1 MSREGDNDRVQSESM
16 KDESGTSRFWERISG
31 RHRSDLEKFGYD
43 AIKRRQALEYFTW
56 QWGFGRSLLDPQLR
70 FLIRH
75 TPASSWKA
83 AWRQPLPPAAA
94 WAGVPWSRGK
104 RRLYTLATRLLWQF
118 ASEHGH
124 QRVLELPEPEIGG
137 PLPVRLHGRLISQ
150 DLANT
155 SLELAA
161 MIPAL
166 GRPRSFLEVGAG
178 YGRNAY
184 ALMSLYPEASYTI
197 VDIEPALSIS
207 RWYLTQL
214 FDPARLR
221 FLAPEDSSSIGDVDV
236 ALTISSLHEMT
247 PRTVES
253 YLRLFDRT
261 AHYVYLKQWTEWW
274 NPDDRIT
281 MKMAEYPFP
290 ARWRSISWSLAPV
303 QSGFTQALWAVH
315 SGV

>member
-1 MSREGDNDRVQSESM
+1 MSNDLR
-16 KDESGTSRFWERISG
+16 KSRFWEKLSAK
-31 RHRSDLEKFGYD
+31 HQSDLDQFGYN
-43 AIKRRQALEYFTW
+43 AIKRRQALAYFTW

-75 TPASSWKA
+75 TSPSSWKS
-83 AWRQPLPPAAA
+83 AWQQPVTPPAA
-94 WAGVPWSRGK
+94 WAGVSWSRGK
-104 RRLYTLATRLLWQF
+104 RRLYTLATRLLWRF
-118 ASEHGH
+118 ASDHGD
-124 QRVLELPEPEIGG
+124 QRVLGLPEPETGG
-137 PLPVRLHGRLISQ
+137 PLPVYLDGRLISQ
-150 DLANT
+150 DLGNT

-161 MIPAL
+161 MLPAL
-166 GRPRSFLEVGAG
+166 GEARSFLEVGAG

-184 ALMSLYPEASYTI
+184 ALLSLYPAASYTI
-197 VDIEPALSIS
+197 IDIEPALSIS

-214 FDPARLR
+214 FDPARLP
-221 FLAPEDSSSIGDVDV
+221 FLAPKDSSSVGDVDV

-261 AHYVYLKQWTEWW
+261 AQYVYLKQWTEWW

-290 ARWRSISWSLAPV
+290 ARWRAISWATAPV
-303 QSGFTQALWAVH
+303 QRGFTQALWAVD